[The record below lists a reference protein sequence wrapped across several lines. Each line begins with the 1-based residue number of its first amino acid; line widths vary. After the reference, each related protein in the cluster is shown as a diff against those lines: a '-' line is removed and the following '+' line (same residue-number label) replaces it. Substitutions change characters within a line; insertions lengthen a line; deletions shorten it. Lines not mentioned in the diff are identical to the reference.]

1 MNDEIKGIMKLI
13 NTNCSNR
20 TTCFG
25 CVFELLENRDKII
38 AFELL
43 ENRDKIIN
51 REKPKCLKDRL
62 EKELLNKDTVDEYLA
77 HYGKM

>member
-1 MNDEIKGIMKLI
+1 MNEEIKGIMKLI

-20 TTCFG
+20 MTCFG

-38 AFELL
+38 
-43 ENRDKIIN
+43 N
-51 REKPKCLKDRL
+51 RENPKCLKDRL